1 MTNFFDDM
9 DDGLAP
15 RKDDQV
21 DNAAEIR
28 KNAHVA
34 NGGEAMF
41 PCPNCGGTGSWRGRG
56 RCFKCDG
63 KGKVTKRVA
72 AAAKGAV
79 TRRNNFEAWY
89 IEHQELITGLRR
101 HAWNNFLSGMLHQ
114 IEVDKRQ
121 LTGPQIDAATDAV
134 ARWDAKNAE
143 RDAERAKAREA
154 NAKEIGIEAINALF
168 ETAMSNGLKAP
179 QFRTERLTIKVA
191 KRHADTL
198 YVTDKGD
205 YAGKIVSGK
214 FYAVREASKD
224 VTDLLGEIAKD
235 PKGAAIAYGR
245 STGICCC
252 CGKGL
257 TDPVSVAN
265 GIGPIC
271 ESKWGL

>member
-1 MTNFFDDM
+1 MSGMFDDM

-21 DNAAEIR
+21 DNAADIR
-28 KNAHVA
+28 KNAHVV
-34 NGGEAMF
+34 NGGDAIF
-41 PCPNCGGTGSWRGRG
+41 PCPGCAGTGMWKGRG

-63 KGKVTKRVA
+63 KGKVSKGVV
-72 AAAKGAV
+72 AAAKGKV
-79 TRRNNFEAWY
+79 TRENNFRTWCDENRV
-89 IEHQELITGLRR
+89 LLDGMRR
-101 HAWNNFLSGMLHQ
+101 HAWNNFLAGMLSQ
-114 IEVDKRQ
+114 VDNDRRTLSERQVEV
-121 LTGPQIDAATDAV
+121 ATDAV
-134 ARWDAKNAE
+134 ARYDAKNAE
-143 RDAERAKAREA
+143 RDAERAKARNA
-154 NAKEIGIEAINALF
+154 NARDIGIAAINALF
-168 ETAMSNGLKAP
+168 ETAMGNGLKAP

-191 KRHADTL
+191 KHHADTL

-224 VTDLLGEIAKD
+224 VTDLLVEIAKD